1 MKHSKSASKNKRQLT
16 SDQIFQDI
24 KMLNTEEIK
33 SLISMEEAINA
44 VGQAFASFSDGSS
57 KVPQRYISSINNLDL
72 FFKPAYNEKLGRVA
86 IKIITQ
92 KKDVTLQGVPAILG
106 VVLLLDLKTGAIL
119 SMMDGAYITALR
131 TGAAGGIATKLL
143 AHKDADTVAVFGCG
157 AQGKTLLEATCA
169 VRPIKQ
175 ALLYDLNLDTAN
187 KFKTE
192 MEEKLNINIRVEKN
206 LEHLNLADIICTAT
220 NSEKPLFSQKDIS
233 KSVHINAIGSYK
245 PNMQELDPLIIK
257 EGKLF
262 VDSRQSVLK
271 ESGDLI
277 KPIAE
282 HFFTDSVI
290 EAEIGELI
298 NNKTSD
304 MYDNNEISIFKS
316 VGLGVQDLFVANAIF
331 EKYLLQ

>member
-1 MKHSKSASKNKRQLT
+1 M
-16 SDQIFQDI
+16 SDQIFQNI

-33 SLISMEEAINA
+33 SLISMKEAVIA
-44 VGQAFASFSDGSS
+44 MEHAFASFSDGTS
-57 KVPQRYISSINNLDL
+57 KVPQRYVSGINNLDL

-86 IKIITQ
+86 VKIITQ
-92 KKDVTLQGVPAILG
+92 KKDGNLHGIPAILG
-106 VVLLLDLKTGAIL
+106 VVLLLDLKTGATL

-143 AHKDADTVAVFGCG
+143 ARKNAATVAVFGCG
-157 AQGKTLLEATCA
+157 AQGITQLEAVCN

-175 ALLYDLNLDTAN
+175 ALLYDLNIDAAN
-187 KFKTE
+187 KVKTE
-192 MEEKLNINIRVEKN
+192 MEGKLNISIRVEKN
-206 LEHLNLADIICTAT
+206 LKHLKQADIICTAT
-220 NSEKPLFSQKDIS
+220 NSKKPLFSRKDIS
-233 KSVHINAIGSYK
+233 KGVHINAIGSYK

-262 VDSRQSVLK
+262 VDSREAVLK

-282 HFFTDSVI
+282 NIFTDSII

-298 NNKTSD
+298 NNKTVGQHTD
-304 MYDNNEISIFKS
+304 NEITIFKS
-316 VGLGVQDLFVANAIF
+316 VGLGVQDLFVANAAF
-331 EKYLLQ
+331 EKYSQQNISI